1 MGKEIRYRTVHE
13 LVLAAFFLSLGAT
26 VPAWPTPGEPDPYQ
40 LAGSAR
46 RHLARG
52 ELESTD
58 ASLRELN
65 DLISAIPEWDPDL
78 YFSDQVLPQL
88 GKRLSDIREVLNH
101 LDLMVAGRVQDLDP
115 PSAAAG
121 LETMD
126 LIAHWAR
133 SAIHRIQAEVDRT
146 IAEELERAE
155 DRAVLFRTREY
166 AEIHELL
173 DGEIMARLTEAAK
186 EEVTRLLAEDE
197 RTNAIRTRL
206 DVVKRSTIDLAI
218 EQEKLREQVKSYQNR
233 ENLHLEAMASLI
245 QEGTAPPSDLEEFP
259 SDPIGNVFSDLLDRS
274 IEAIA
279 AESPSTEEEIS
290 SWRANVARY
299 RHYNRILSG
308 VELASDQGNKIDAL
322 ERSLNRRKAGDK
334 ASPPPPP
341 EPFNNWWFIIGLL
354 GFTTVLFGWMAMIRS
369 RKPAISPRAEGDR
382 FRGSS

>member
-1 MGKEIRYRTVHE
+1 MWKEIRNRTVHE

-26 VPAWPTPGEPDPYQ
+26 GPTWSTPGEPDPYH
-40 LAGSAR
+40 LAGLAR

-101 LDLMVAGRVQDLDP
+101 LDLLVAGRVRELEP
-115 PSAAAG
+115 PSTTTG

-126 LIAHWAR
+126 LIANWAR
-133 SAIHRIQAEVDRT
+133 SAIHRIQAEVEAT
-146 IAEELERAE
+146 IAEELVRTE
-155 DRAVLFRTREY
+155 DRAALSQTREY
-166 AEIHELL
+166 AEIHEFL

-197 RTNAIRTRL
+197 RANALRTRL
-206 DVVKRSTIDLAI
+206 DVVKRSTLDLAI
-218 EQEKLREQVKSYQNR
+218 EHEKLREQVESYQDR
-233 ENLHLEAMASLI
+233 ETLHLEAMASLI
-245 QEGTAPPSDLEEFP
+245 QEGTAPPPDMGEFP
-259 SDPIGNVFSDLLDRS
+259 SDPIGNVFSNLLDRS

-279 AESPSTEEEIS
+279 AESLSTEAEIS
-290 SWRANVARY
+290 SWRANVDRY

-308 VELASDQGNKIDAL
+308 VELASDQGSKIDAL
-322 ERSLNRRKAGDK
+322 EMSLNRRKAGDK

-341 EPFNNWWFIIGLL
+341 ESFKNWWLIIGFL